1 MAFSDNLILVA
12 SSEKWVQSLLDYTS
26 NYLSNYGLLLNNNK
40 SFTIAIRNVP
50 HAKKSIVDRNIKF
63 KCGDQELTALT
74 RTSANLRDL
83 RPKLQLTIDKLTK
96 ASVKPQQKLFALRT
110 YRLLLGYDYN
120 IAAY

>member
-1 MAFSDNLILVA
+1 MIEHTPPEIGANIDGRVSIIMAFGDNLILVA

-74 RTSANLRDL
+74 RTSEWN
-83 RPKLQLTIDKLTK
+83 T
-96 ASVKPQQKLFALRT
+96 
-110 YRLLLGYDYN
+110 
-120 IAAY
+120 